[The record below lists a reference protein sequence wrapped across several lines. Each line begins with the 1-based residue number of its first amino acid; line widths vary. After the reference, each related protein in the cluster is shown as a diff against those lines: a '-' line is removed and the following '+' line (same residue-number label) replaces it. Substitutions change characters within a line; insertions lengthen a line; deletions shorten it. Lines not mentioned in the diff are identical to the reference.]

1 MSPSAIGRPCQTA
14 AAAASEERY
23 NGRRDAGWSSQ
34 VARRAHNP
42 EVAGSNPA
50 PATTKALLSGAFC
63 LQIRRDER
71 DFIPRFIPIAEV
83 RSTEKRA
90 FSDAAVVAAGDEPQ
104 ICVLL
109 LDASRAVVEET
120 DARAAPPTTKV
131 G

>member
-50 PATTKALLSGAFC
+50 PATRKALLSGAFC
-63 LQIRRDER
+63 LQNRRDDA
-71 DFIPRFIPIAEV
+71 DFIPLFVPIAKV
-83 RSTEKRA
+83 RYGEAVRFRA
-90 FSDAAVVAAGDEPQ
+90 LTLAPLAMLRSRTGVAIPA
-104 ICVLL
+104 
-109 LDASRAVVEET
+109 
-120 DARAAPPTTKV
+120 
-131 G
+131 

>member
-50 PATTKALLSGAFC
+50 PATAEGPGNGVFC
-63 LQIRRDER
+63 FSCWRPARTGSMAQIRKAHRDEGTTEALQ
-71 DFIPRFIPIAEV
+71 AEV
-83 RSTEKRA
+83 GDRLA
-90 FSDAAVVAAGDEPQ
+90 SD
-104 ICVLL
+104 VL
-109 LDASRAVVEET
+109 VE
-120 DARAAPPTTKV
+120 RR
-131 G
+131 

>member
-50 PATTKALLSGAFC
+50 PATEKALLSGAFC
-63 LQIRRDER
+63 LQDRRDGR
-71 DFIPRFIPIAEV
+71 DFIPLFIPIAKV
-83 RSTEKRA
+83 RSGKTFR
-90 FSDAAVVAAGDEPQ
+90 FQTWPLS
-104 ICVLL
+104 
-109 LDASRAVVEET
+109 SET
-120 DARAAPPTTKV
+120 TFW
-131 G
+131 